1 MTNAFVADF
10 SLALINRTG
19 AYFVSRDVVEHL
31 SRHFVATRYW
41 RLFLEHEPQGILRRI
56 LGKAMLWELNHL
68 ALAARYAPP
77 RPSRRDG
84 APTLFFD
91 PLYVLGVEVGEM
103 DIVLCHDVGPVTH
116 PDLFDD
122 RTSELYRLAYE
133 RIKAAGS
140 GLVFVSRASQSAFER
155 CFGRAFRFM
164 TTIPLYV
171 RAPADEGAAEAPPGI
186 SPPFIL
192 TVGALEARKN
202 YLRSIKAFTK
212 SGLRERGFSYVFC
225 GARGNSARD
234 ITSLAEATPGVR
246 ALGYTSDAQLRWL
259 YRNAVGFVL
268 PSLLEGFG
276 LPALEAG
283 RHGLVS
289 VVSADSAQTE
299 AVGEGAIAV
308 DPWSV
313 SSIADGLKRLVEM
326 PEAERARRLALVR
339 DQASALT
346 LERYLSEW
354 DKLLSASATSAP
366 RAAPPRIGHGTGN
379 PGELERSSI

>member
-1 MTNAFVADF
+1 MANVFVADF

-19 AYFVSRDVVEHL
+19 AYFVSRDVIEHL

-41 RLFLEHEPQGILRRI
+41 RLFLAHEPQGILRRI
-56 LGKAMLWELNHL
+56 LGRAMLWELNHL
-68 ALAARYAPP
+68 ALAGRYAPP

-84 APTLFFD
+84 TPTLFFD
-91 PLYVLGVEVGEM
+91 PLYVLGVEIDEN

-122 RTSELYRLAYE
+122 RTSELYRIAYD
-133 RIKAAGS
+133 RIKAAGP
-140 GLVFVSRASQSAFER
+140 GMVFVSRASQSAFER

-171 RAPADEGAAEAPPGI
+171 RAPADEGEGEAPTGI

-202 YLRSIKAFTK
+202 YLRSMKAFAR
-212 SGLRERGFSYVFC
+212 SGLHERGYSYVFC

-234 ITSLAEATPGVR
+234 ISALAEATPGVR

-268 PSLLEGFG
+268 QSLLEGFG

-313 SSIADGLKRLVEM
+313 SSIADGLKKLVDM
-326 PEAERARRLALVR
+326 PASERARRLALVR
-339 DQASALT
+339 DQAAALT

-354 DKLLSASATSAP
+354 DKLLCASDASAP
-366 RAAPPRIGHGTGN
+366 RAVAPPLGQDVGTSDA
-379 PGELERSSI
+379 LERSSI